1 MDLEE
6 PRITYI
12 GNITGRALRDAKTIA
27 ADITGNVAHTIRWHE
42 GTMVLN
48 ELGCRTIFEMPPGH
62 ALTELAREALEDA
75 RVISIS
81 QTSFDYVVKISRGIS
96 T

>member
-1 MDLEE
+1 
-6 PRITYI
+6 
-12 GNITGRALRDAKTIA
+12 
-27 ADITGNVAHTIRWHE
+27 
-42 GTMVLN
+42 MVLN
-48 ELGCRTIFEMPPGH
+48 ELGCRTFFEMPPGH